1 MELTRIDRSYN
12 FVVEF
17 MFRLVNSTKN
27 IKNIFS
33 RTILTSIP
41 INYFSYHFLQLS
53 LSGYQWRNSPYQFTN
68 SGHQLTNSPY
78 QCNNSGH
85 QCINAGHQCR
95 NTGSQCK
102 NAGHQCINAGH
113 QCRNTGS
120 QCRNAGQQCR
130 NAAYQWRNTPYHS
143 EIIASFHTD
152 SKDYQG
158 NETGYRDTYNINLIQ
173 NNRSITHI

>member
-95 NTGSQCK
+95 NTGSQC
-102 NAGHQCINAGH
+102 
-113 QCRNTGS
+113 
-120 QCRNAGQQCR
+120 RNAGQQCR

-173 NNRSITHI
+173 NNRSITHN

>member
-1 MELTRIDRSYN
+1 
-12 FVVEF
+12 

-27 IKNIFS
+27 IRNKPNRI
-33 RTILTSIP
+33 ILHSIP
-41 INYFSYHFLQLS
+41 INYFTYHFLQLS
-53 LSGYQWRNSPYQFTN
+53 LSGYQLRNSPYQYTN
-68 SGHQLTNSPY
+68 SGHQLTNSAY

-85 QCINAGHQCR
+85 QCRNTGHQCR
-95 NTGSQCK
+95 NTGSQCR
-102 NAGHQCINAGH
+102 NAGH

-143 EIIASFHTD
+143 EIITSFHTD
-152 SKDYQG
+152 SKDFQG